1 MNIPTL
7 SEKPEQSQGIAPSQR
22 FFLWL
27 LLSQP
32 NGQGFCYRK
41 ISDFY
46 CPLNLYL
53 YLGTSDSHS
62 LALLL
67 LRADIRSVRAFP
79 ILWQSMTSF
88 LPETMF
94 QEQNFYLFKGASA
107 SHDTQ
112 TAAIP
117 RGYQFQVLWALG
129 SNADLFL
136 LSSSIHTPL
145 G

>member
-32 NGQGFCYRK
+32 NGQGFRYRK

-67 LRADIRSVRAFP
+67 LRADIRSIRAFP
-79 ILWQSMTSF
+79 
-88 LPETMF
+88 
-94 QEQNFYLFKGASA
+94 
-107 SHDTQ
+107 
-112 TAAIP
+112 
-117 RGYQFQVLWALG
+117 
-129 SNADLFL
+129 
-136 LSSSIHTPL
+136 SSS
-145 G
+145 GRV